1 MSSSLEIK
9 YEMQA
14 YDRKDRAYYDN
25 FTDEDRK
32 KFSTY
37 LMLKYGANVGESRSL
52 NDEENTYVQAYYLC
66 HTNEKVNKHFF
77 ELGSKHTKL
86 QWLTCTTVSPQMGAQ
101 FHYWLNAKKKEGD
114 NKSQKFLAKLYPNMK
129 SDEIDLMARIN
140 DKRDIADMA
149 RNLGLDDKSIK
160 AEL

>member
-37 LMLKYGANVGESRSL
+37 LMLKYGANVNGNKDL
-52 NDEENTYVQAYYLC
+52 QAYYLMA
-66 HTNEKVNKHFF
+66 TNERVNKHFF
-77 ELGSKHTKL
+77 ELGRHPKL
-86 QWLTCTTVSPQMGAQ
+86 QWLCCTSVSPSMGSQ

-114 NKSQKFLAKLYPNMK
+114 NKSQKFLAKLYPNLK
-129 SDEIDLMARIN
+129 TDEIDLLAKIN
-140 DKRDIADMA
+140 DKRELADMA
-149 RNLGLDDKSIK
+149 RSLGFDDKSIK
-160 AEL
+160 TEL

>member
-1 MSSSLEIK
+1 MA
-9 YEMQA
+9 A
-14 YDRKDRAYYDN
+14 YDRKDRSYYDK
-25 FTDEDRK
+25 FTDEQRK
-32 KFSTY
+32 SFSTY
-37 LMLKYGANVGESRSL
+37 LMLKYGANVSGSA
-52 NDEENTYVQAYYLC
+52 DMQAYYLMA
-66 HTNEKVNKHFF
+66 TNERVNKHFF
-77 ELGSKHTKL
+77 DINRHTKL
-86 QWLTCTTVSPQMGAQ
+86 QWLACTSVSPGMGNQ
-101 FHYWLNAKKKEGD
+101 FHYWLKTKKKEGD